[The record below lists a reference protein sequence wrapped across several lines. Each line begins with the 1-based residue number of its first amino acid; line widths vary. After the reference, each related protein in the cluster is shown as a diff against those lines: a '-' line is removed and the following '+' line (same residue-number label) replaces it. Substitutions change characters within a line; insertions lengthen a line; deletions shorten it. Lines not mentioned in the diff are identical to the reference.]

1 MKQKYAKRIAET
13 FNRVCT
19 SEILKEEK
27 EYNVYLRFNWI
38 PDFNKTLQLLRGEGV
53 YVTIDDLYDNC
64 DYPIIATV
72 EYDGSLGNRD
82 LLTIKISCPEI
93 GYTED
98 DEMKEIINCLEARIE
113 QTVF

>member
-1 MKQKYAKRIAET
+1 MKRKYAKCIAET
-13 FNRVCT
+13 FSRVCT

-38 PDFNKTLQLLRGEGV
+38 PDFNKTLQLLRGEDI
-53 YVTIDDLYDNC
+53 YVTIDDLWDNC
-64 DYPIIATV
+64 DSPIIATV

-93 GYTED
+93 GYAED
-98 DEMKEIINCLEARIE
+98 DEIEEIINGLEARIE